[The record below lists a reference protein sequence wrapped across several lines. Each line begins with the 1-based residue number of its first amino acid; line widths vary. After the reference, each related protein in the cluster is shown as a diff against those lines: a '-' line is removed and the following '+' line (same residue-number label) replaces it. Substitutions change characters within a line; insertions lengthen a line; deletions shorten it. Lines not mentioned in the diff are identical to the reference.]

1 MMPIVTNW
9 YDDEHRV
16 IANKF
21 SGEFTWTEINTALI
35 DLEVLADS
43 VDHGVVMFSDM
54 RGCGVIPKGN
64 AITPAKA
71 SMKMLPTNIT
81 QIIIVVDSRLIEVFA
96 TMLFDMLPAWRNRVR
111 FTRRYEE
118 GLRYVAEAVM
128 TSQTNATRH

>member
-1 MMPIVTNW
+1 MMPIVTGW
-9 YDDEHRV
+9 YDDDHRV
-16 IANKF
+16 IANNF
-21 SGEFTWTEINTALI
+21 SGEFTWEEINTALI

-54 RGCGVIPKGN
+54 RGCSMIPKGN

-71 SMKMLPTNIT
+71 SMKLLPGNII

-111 FTRRYEE
+111 FTRKYEE
-118 GLRYVAEAVM
+118 GLHFVEAAMISSSV
-128 TSQTNATRH
+128 NATRR

>member
-1 MMPIVTNW
+1 MPIVTNW

-16 IANKF
+16 ITNRF
-21 SGEFTWTEINTALI
+21 SGEFTWEEINTALI

-54 RGCGVIPKGN
+54 RGCSVIPKGN

-71 SMKMLPTNIT
+71 SMKILPSNLT
-81 QIIIVVDSRLIEVFA
+81 QIIIVLDSRLIEVFA

-118 GLRYVAEAVM
+118 GLHYVAEAVM
-128 TSQTNATRH
+128 TSQTNAKRH